1 MRITV
6 ATGPMLPVPTLRG
19 GAVPRM
25 WQGLAEQ
32 FARAGHAVTIFARAF
47 AGQPERETIAGV
59 HYLRWGGFDQSL
71 SVRKD
76 LLKDLAYAV
85 RASRRLPPADIL
97 ITNDFWLPVF
107 AARRRSVGRVV
118 VNANRFPKGQFWLY
132 QRAARIAAASTAV
145 RDAVAAQCPAL
156 AGRTRVFPN
165 PIDTAVF
172 KPASAPAS
180 CSGTRTMLFVGRVH
194 PEKGVHLLV
203 EAFRLVHEQRLD
215 WRLHIVG
222 PVAEAQGGGGDGY
235 LRQLQQRATGL
246 PVEFRE
252 PIFDPAQLAGCYR
265 AADLFCY
272 PSVAELGESFGVAPL
287 EAMACGVAPIVSNLA
302 CFRDFITPGETGWC
316 FDHRTDRPAD
326 ALAEVVATATADE
339 ALRTAVAGRAAR
351 AANAFDYRTVARSYL
366 DDFSQMMA
374 AAPAAS
380 TAST

>member
-32 FARAGHAVTIFARAF
+32 FAHAGHAVTIFARAF
-47 AGQPERETIAGV
+47 SGQPEQETIAGV
-59 HYLRWGGFDQSL
+59 GYQRWGGFDQSL

-85 RASRRLPPADIL
+85 RASRRLPAGDIL

-107 AARRRSVGRVV
+107 AARRRVVGRVV
-118 VNANRFPKGQFWLY
+118 VNANRFPKGQFRLY

-145 RDAVAAQCPAL
+145 RDAIAAQCPAL
-156 AGRTRVFPN
+156 AERTRVFPN
-165 PIDTAVF
+165 PIDTTVLR
-172 KPASAPAS
+172 PTSASGAR
-180 CSGTRTMLFVGRVH
+180 SGSKTLLFVGRVH

-203 EAFRLVHEQRLD
+203 EAFRAVHEKHPD
-215 WRLHIVG
+215 WRLRVVG
-222 PVAEAQGGGGDGY
+222 PTAEAQGGGGDAYSQG
-235 LRQLQQRATGL
+235 LQKLATGL
-246 PVEFRE
+246 PVEFTK
-252 PIFDPAQLAGCYR
+252 PIFDPVQLAGCYR

-326 ALAEVVATATADE
+326 ALAEVIATATADE
-339 ALRTAVAGRAAR
+339 ALRTAVAGRAAQ
-351 AANAFDYRTVARSYL
+351 AASAFDYRTVARSYL